1 MATNANVRL
10 VPKAE
15 VTVLKKSH
23 SPPLEER
30 LLCSASR
37 SSNSV
42 ARIFR
47 HSGTGRNG
55 NGIDM
60 DRSGALDVGVL
71 LPQERLDTGT
81 PIEPPHRHALSAAE
95 FKTGCGKGWVQ
106 NADAATTKQMTPK
119 L

>member
-60 DRSGALDVGVL
+60 DRSGALDVESPPSARAPRYGD
-71 LPQERLDTGT
+71 PDRAPT
-81 PIEPPHRHALSAAE
+81 PACAFR
-95 FKTGCGKGWVQ
+95 GRVQ
-106 NADAATTKQMTPK
+106 NRLWQGLGAERRRCNDQADDA
-119 L
+119 